1 MNEKEKKFLL
11 RVPEGRYKQFKK
23 ASIEAEKPMYQ
34 ILNESIEIFI
44 KAEKKKA

>member
-23 ASIEAEKPMYQ
+23 AAIEAEKPMYQ
-34 ILNESIEIFI
+34 ILNELIEDFT
-44 KAEKKKA
+44 KKKKA